1 MFSLNS
7 SIISLQTSIISI
19 RELDKTGTRLKVSSL
34 CNMLWMDLTFQ
45 HFNFVGITQTDTK

>member
-19 RELDKTGTRLKVSSL
+19 RELDKTGTRFKVSSA
-34 CNMLWMDLTFQ
+34 
-45 HFNFVGITQTDTK
+45 

>member
-19 RELDKTGTRLKVSSL
+19 RELDKTGTRLKVRPL